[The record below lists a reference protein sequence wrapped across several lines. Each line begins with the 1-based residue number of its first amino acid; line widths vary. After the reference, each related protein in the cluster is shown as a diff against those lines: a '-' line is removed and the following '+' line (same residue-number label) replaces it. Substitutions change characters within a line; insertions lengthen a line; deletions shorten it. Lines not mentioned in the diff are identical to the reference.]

1 MRYRALIVAF
11 LAVCLGFLTACS
23 DAPVATADVPLT
35 YDQIRNTGL
44 ANKCPQ
50 LSETS
55 RGTIPLET
63 GKSYQ
68 IAGLCLEPTSFF
80 VKEEPTNVRREAEFI
95 TAKPLTR
102 YTSSLDQVRGDLKIE
117 SDGSLTFLEQGGMDF
132 QAITV
137 QLPGGAQEPFLFTVK
152 GLEAHSQGGLN
163 AITTYTDLEG
173 SYKVPSY
180 RTSNFLD
187 PKGRGLATGYDTAV
201 ALPAR
206 GDSEELRRENIKA
219 FDLGNGNISLL
230 ISKVNSET
238 GEIGGTFIALQPS
251 DTDMGTAEPVDIKVQ
266 GIFYGYVEE
275 VTESA

>member
-11 LAVCLGFLTACS
+11 LALCLGVLTACS
-23 DAPVATADVPLT
+23 EGPVATADVPLT

-55 RGTIPLET
+55 RGTIALSPD
-63 GKSYQ
+63 KKYQ
-68 IAGLCLEPTSFF
+68 IAGLCIEPTTYF
-80 VKEEPTNVRREAEFI
+80 VKEEPSNSRREAEFI
-95 TAKPLTR
+95 PAKALTR
-102 YTSSLDQVRGDLKIE
+102 YTSSLDQVRGDLVVE
-117 SDGSLTFLEQGGMDF
+117 SDGSLTFFEKDGIDF

-137 QLPGGAQEPFLFTVK
+137 QLPGGEQEPFLFTVK
-152 GLEAHSQGGLN
+152 GLVAHSQPDLN
-163 AITTYTDLEG
+163 AVTTYTDLEG

-206 GDSEELRRENIKA
+206 GDSDELRRENTKA
-219 FDLGNGNISLL
+219 FDIGEGNISLQIL
-230 ISKVNSET
+230 KVNSDT
-238 GEIGGTFIALQPS
+238 GEIGGTFVALQPS
-251 DTDMGTAEPVDIKVQ
+251 DTDMGTAAPVDVKVQ

-275 VTESA
+275 LDA

>member
-1 MRYRALIVAF
+1 MRYRALVVAF
-11 LAVCLGFLTACS
+11 IAICFGFLTACS
-23 DAPVATADVPLT
+23 EGPVATADVPLT

-55 RGTIPLET
+55 RGTIDLD
-63 GKSYQ
+63 GGGNYQ

-80 VKEEPTNVRREAEFI
+80 VKEEPTNARREAEFI
-95 TAKPLTR
+95 AAKALTR
-102 YTSSLDQVRGDLKIE
+102 YTSSLDQVRGSLALE
-117 SDGSLTFLEQGGMDF
+117 ADGSLTFQEKDGFDF

-137 QLPGGAQEPFLFTVK
+137 QLPGGEQEPFLFTVK
-152 GLEAHSQGGLN
+152 GLEAHSQAGLN
-163 AITTYTDLEG
+163 AVTTYTDLEG

-201 ALPAR
+201 ALPAG
-206 GDSEELRRENIKA
+206 GDSEDLERENVKA
-219 FDLGNGNISLL
+219 FDIGQGEIALQ
-230 ISKVNSET
+230 ISKVDSAT
-238 GEIGGTFIALQPS
+238 GEIGGTFIAVQPS

-275 VTESA
+275 ATEEA

>member
-11 LAVCLGFLTACS
+11 LAICLGFLTACS
-23 DAPVATADVPLT
+23 EGPVATADIPLT

-55 RGTIPLET
+55 RGTIALDAD
-63 GKSYQ
+63 KLYQ
-68 IAGLCLEPTSFF
+68 IGGLCLEPTSFF
-80 VKEEPTNVRREAEFI
+80 VKEEPTNTRREAEFVPGK
-95 TAKPLTR
+95 TLTR
-102 YTSSLDQVRGDLKIE
+102 YTSSLDQVRGDLVVE
-117 SDGSLTFLEQGGMDF
+117 PDGSLAFLEKDGIDF

-137 QLPGGAQEPFLFTVK
+137 QLPGGEQEPFLFTIK
-152 GLEAHSQGGLN
+152 GLKAYSQEGLN
-163 AITTYTDLEG
+163 AVTTYTDLEG
-173 SYKVPSY
+173 SYRVPSY

-206 GDSEELRRENIKA
+206 GDSDELLRENTKA
-219 FDLGNGNISLL
+219 FDIGKGNISLQ
-230 ISKVNSET
+230 ISKVDSDT
-238 GEIGGTFIALQPS
+238 GEIAGTFIALQPS
-251 DTDMGTAEPVDIKVQ
+251 DTDMGTAEPVDIKIQ

-275 VTESA
+275 VYDEA